1 MYVDYKHYDR
11 EPGAVARRVGASP
24 PPTAAASDVALVSST
39 AVAILRQDAAVHWR
53 LPRL

>member
-24 PPTAAASDVALVSST
+24 PPTAAGNSRRSPPGATLT
-39 AVAILRQDAAVHWR
+39 
-53 LPRL
+53 LPRPRARRAGRGAA